1 MNYSKIR
8 QLEYKWRKN
17 SALGRYVLLFWN
29 IHLHINPI
37 STGQNQSGLWH
48 FDHKDTPLEQ
58 RFLKGERASGDHNTC
73 TDALL
78 LWFPHHPRSSNLSC
92 SCTACS
98 QTEVFTEVAMLILF
112 WLSLHAARP
121 PLGLYGQHWVT
132 HPACGDRGSPH
143 LHHTAL
149 CLSLS
154 SPLSKSL
161 AKADSSLKCFPIL
174 CFPQSLQRDRLLQ
187 RAAQSTPLF
196 ICALT
201 TPLQVWPFS
210 TNYMWQ
216 EGSEPWR
223 WVIFSDT
230 FW

>member
-1 MNYSKIR
+1 MCYCFETSICTLI
-8 QLEYKWRKN
+8 Q
-17 SALGRYVLLFWN
+17 F
-29 IHLHINPI
+29 
-37 STGQNQSGLWH
+37 
-48 FDHKDTPLEQ
+48 PLVKTS
-58 RFLKGERASGDHNTC
+58 LASGILTTRTLLWNRGFWRENVPVVITTPAQMLC
-73 TDALL
+73 FYDALVTPGQAISAVHAL
-78 LWFPHHPRSSNLSC
+78 HL
-92 SCTACS
+92 

-121 PLGLYGQHWVT
+121 PLGLYGQHRVT

>member
-1 MNYSKIR
+1 MCYCFETSICTLIQFPLVKTSLASGILTTR
-8 QLEYKWRKN
+8 T
-17 SALGRYVLLFWN
+17 LFWN
-29 IHLHINPI
+29 RGYWRENVPVVITTSAQMLC
-37 STGQNQSGLWH
+37 
-48 FDHKDTPLEQ
+48 FY
-58 RFLKGERASGDHNTC
+58 
-73 TDALL
+73 DALVTPGQAISAVHAL
-78 LWFPHHPRSSNLSC
+78 HL
-92 SCTACS
+92 

-132 HPACGDRGSPH
+132 HPACGDCGSPH

-210 TNYMWQ
+210 TNYLWW

-223 WVIFSDT
+223 WVIYSDT
-230 FW
+230 LL

>member
-1 MNYSKIR
+1 MCYCFETSICTLI
-8 QLEYKWRKN
+8 Q
-17 SALGRYVLLFWN
+17 F
-29 IHLHINPI
+29 
-37 STGQNQSGLWH
+37 
-48 FDHKDTPLEQ
+48 PLVKTS
-58 RFLKGERASGDHNTC
+58 LASGILTTRTLLWNRGFWRENVPVVITTSAQMLC
-73 TDALL
+73 FYDALVTPGQAISAVHAL
-78 LWFPHHPRSSNLSC
+78 HL
-92 SCTACS
+92 

-121 PLGLYGQHWVT
+121 PLGLYGQHRVT

-210 TNYMWQ
+210 TNYLW
-216 EGSEPWR
+216 
-223 WVIFSDT
+223 
-230 FW
+230 

>member
-1 MNYSKIR
+1 MCYCFETSICTLI
-8 QLEYKWRKN
+8 Q
-17 SALGRYVLLFWN
+17 F
-29 IHLHINPI
+29 
-37 STGQNQSGLWH
+37 
-48 FDHKDTPLEQ
+48 PLVKTS
-58 RFLKGERASGDHNTC
+58 LASGILTTRTLLWNRGFWRENVPVVITTSGQMLC
-73 TDALL
+73 FYDALVTPGQAISAVHAL
-78 LWFPHHPRSSNLSC
+78 HL
-92 SCTACS
+92 

-121 PLGLYGQHWVT
+121 PLGLYGQHRVT

-210 TNYMWQ
+210 TNYLW
-216 EGSEPWR
+216 
-223 WVIFSDT
+223 
-230 FW
+230 

>member
-1 MNYSKIR
+1 MCYCFETSICTLI
-8 QLEYKWRKN
+8 Q
-17 SALGRYVLLFWN
+17 F
-29 IHLHINPI
+29 
-37 STGQNQSGLWH
+37 
-48 FDHKDTPLEQ
+48 PLVKTS
-58 RFLKGERASGDHNTC
+58 LASGILTTRTLLWNRGFWRENVPVVITTSGQMLC
-73 TDALL
+73 FYDALVTPGQAISAVHAL
-78 LWFPHHPRSSNLSC
+78 HL
-92 SCTACS
+92 

-121 PLGLYGQHWVT
+121 PLGLYGQHRVT

-210 TNYMWQ
+210 TNYLWW

-223 WVIFSDT
+223 WVIYSDT
-230 FW
+230 LL

>member
-1 MNYSKIR
+1 MCYCFETSICTLI
-8 QLEYKWRKN
+8 Q
-17 SALGRYVLLFWN
+17 F
-29 IHLHINPI
+29 
-37 STGQNQSGLWH
+37 
-48 FDHKDTPLEQ
+48 PLVKTS
-58 RFLKGERASGDHNTC
+58 LASGILTTRTLLWNRGFWRENVPVVITTSAQMLC
-73 TDALL
+73 FYDALVTPGQAISAVHAL
-78 LWFPHHPRSSNLSC
+78 HL
-92 SCTACS
+92 

-210 TNYMWQ
+210 TNYLW
-216 EGSEPWR
+216 
-223 WVIFSDT
+223 
-230 FW
+230 

>member
-1 MNYSKIR
+1 MCYCFETSICTLI
-8 QLEYKWRKN
+8 Q
-17 SALGRYVLLFWN
+17 F
-29 IHLHINPI
+29 
-37 STGQNQSGLWH
+37 
-48 FDHKDTPLEQ
+48 PLVKTS
-58 RFLKGERASGDHNTC
+58 LASGILTTRTLLWNRGFWRENVPVVITTSAQMLC
-73 TDALL
+73 FYDALVTPGQAISAVHAL
-78 LWFPHHPRSSNLSC
+78 RL
-92 SCTACS
+92 

-121 PLGLYGQHWVT
+121 PLGLYGQHRVT

>member
-1 MNYSKIR
+1 MCYCFETSICTLI
-8 QLEYKWRKN
+8 Q
-17 SALGRYVLLFWN
+17 F
-29 IHLHINPI
+29 
-37 STGQNQSGLWH
+37 
-48 FDHKDTPLEQ
+48 PLVKTS
-58 RFLKGERASGDHNTC
+58 LASGILTTRTLLWNRGFWRENVPVVITTSGQMLC
-73 TDALL
+73 FYDALVTPGQAISAVHAL
-78 LWFPHHPRSSNLSC
+78 HL
-92 SCTACS
+92 

-121 PLGLYGQHWVT
+121 PLGLYGQHRVT

-210 TNYMWQ
+210 TNYLWW

>member
-1 MNYSKIR
+1 MCYCFETSICTLI
-8 QLEYKWRKN
+8 Q
-17 SALGRYVLLFWN
+17 F
-29 IHLHINPI
+29 
-37 STGQNQSGLWH
+37 
-48 FDHKDTPLEQ
+48 PLVKTS
-58 RFLKGERASGDHNTC
+58 LASGILTTRTLLWNRGFWRENVPVVITTSAQMLC
-73 TDALL
+73 FYDALVTPGQAISAVHAL
-78 LWFPHHPRSSNLSC
+78 RL
-92 SCTACS
+92 

-223 WVIFSDT
+223 
-230 FW
+230 

>member
-1 MNYSKIR
+1 MCYCFETSICTLI
-8 QLEYKWRKN
+8 Q
-17 SALGRYVLLFWN
+17 F
-29 IHLHINPI
+29 
-37 STGQNQSGLWH
+37 
-48 FDHKDTPLEQ
+48 PLVKTS
-58 RFLKGERASGDHNTC
+58 LASGILTTRTLLWNRGFWRENVPVVITTSAQMLC
-73 TDALL
+73 FYDALVTPGQAISAVHAL
-78 LWFPHHPRSSNLSC
+78 HL
-92 SCTACS
+92 

-210 TNYMWQ
+210 TNYLWW

>member
-1 MNYSKIR
+1 MCYCFETSICTLI
-8 QLEYKWRKN
+8 Q
-17 SALGRYVLLFWN
+17 F
-29 IHLHINPI
+29 
-37 STGQNQSGLWH
+37 
-48 FDHKDTPLEQ
+48 PLVKTS
-58 RFLKGERASGDHNTC
+58 LASGILTTRTLLWNRGFWRENVPVVITTSGQMLC
-73 TDALL
+73 FYDALVTPGQAISAVHAL
-78 LWFPHHPRSSNLSC
+78 RL
-92 SCTACS
+92 

-121 PLGLYGQHWVT
+121 PLGLYGQHRVT

-210 TNYMWQ
+210 TNYLW
-216 EGSEPWR
+216 
-223 WVIFSDT
+223 
-230 FW
+230 

>member
-1 MNYSKIR
+1 MCYCFETSICTLI
-8 QLEYKWRKN
+8 Q
-17 SALGRYVLLFWN
+17 F
-29 IHLHINPI
+29 
-37 STGQNQSGLWH
+37 
-48 FDHKDTPLEQ
+48 PLVKTS
-58 RFLKGERASGDHNTC
+58 LASGILTTRTLLWNRGFWRENVPVVITTSGQMLC
-73 TDALL
+73 FYDALVTPGQAISAVHAL
-78 LWFPHHPRSSNLSC
+78 RL
-92 SCTACS
+92 

-121 PLGLYGQHWVT
+121 PLGLYGQHRVT

>member
-1 MNYSKIR
+1 MCYCFETSICTLI
-8 QLEYKWRKN
+8 Q
-17 SALGRYVLLFWN
+17 F
-29 IHLHINPI
+29 
-37 STGQNQSGLWH
+37 
-48 FDHKDTPLEQ
+48 PLVKTS
-58 RFLKGERASGDHNTC
+58 LASGILTTRTLLWNRGFWRENVPVVITTSAQMLC
-73 TDALL
+73 FYDALATPGQAISAVHAL
-78 LWFPHHPRSSNLSC
+78 RL
-92 SCTACS
+92 

-121 PLGLYGQHWVT
+121 PLGLYGQHRVT

-223 WVIFSDT
+223 
-230 FW
+230 

>member
-1 MNYSKIR
+1 MCYCFETSICTLI
-8 QLEYKWRKN
+8 Q
-17 SALGRYVLLFWN
+17 F
-29 IHLHINPI
+29 
-37 STGQNQSGLWH
+37 
-48 FDHKDTPLEQ
+48 PLVKTS
-58 RFLKGERASGDHNTC
+58 LASGILTTRTLLWNRGFWRENVPVVITTSAQMLC
-73 TDALL
+73 FYDALVTPGQAISAVHAL
-78 LWFPHHPRSSNLSC
+78 HL
-92 SCTACS
+92 

-121 PLGLYGQHWVT
+121 PLGLYGQHRVT

>member
-1 MNYSKIR
+1 MCYCFETSICTLI
-8 QLEYKWRKN
+8 Q
-17 SALGRYVLLFWN
+17 F
-29 IHLHINPI
+29 
-37 STGQNQSGLWH
+37 
-48 FDHKDTPLEQ
+48 PLVKTS
-58 RFLKGERASGDHNTC
+58 LASGILTTRTLLWNRGFWRENVPVVITTSGQMLC
-73 TDALL
+73 FYDALVTPGQAISAVHAL
-78 LWFPHHPRSSNLSC
+78 HL
-92 SCTACS
+92 

-121 PLGLYGQHWVT
+121 PLGLYGQHRVT

>member
-1 MNYSKIR
+1 MCYCFETSICTLI
-8 QLEYKWRKN
+8 Q
-17 SALGRYVLLFWN
+17 F
-29 IHLHINPI
+29 
-37 STGQNQSGLWH
+37 
-48 FDHKDTPLEQ
+48 PLVKTS
-58 RFLKGERASGDHNTC
+58 LASGILTTRTLLWNRGFWRENVPVVITTSAQMLC
-73 TDALL
+73 FYDALVTPGQAISAVHAL
-78 LWFPHHPRSSNLSC
+78 HL
-92 SCTACS
+92 

-121 PLGLYGQHWVT
+121 PLGLYGQHRVT

-223 WVIFSDT
+223 WVIYSDT
-230 FW
+230 LL

>member
-1 MNYSKIR
+1 MCYCFETSICTLI
-8 QLEYKWRKN
+8 Q
-17 SALGRYVLLFWN
+17 F
-29 IHLHINPI
+29 
-37 STGQNQSGLWH
+37 
-48 FDHKDTPLEQ
+48 PLVKTS
-58 RFLKGERASGDHNTC
+58 LASGILTTRTLLWNRGFWRENVPVVITTSAQMLC
-73 TDALL
+73 FYDALVTPGQAISAVHAL
-78 LWFPHHPRSSNLSC
+78 HL
-92 SCTACS
+92 

-121 PLGLYGQHWVT
+121 PLGLYGQHRVT

-223 WVIFSDT
+223 
-230 FW
+230 

>member
-1 MNYSKIR
+1 MCYCFETSICTLI
-8 QLEYKWRKN
+8 Q
-17 SALGRYVLLFWN
+17 F
-29 IHLHINPI
+29 
-37 STGQNQSGLWH
+37 
-48 FDHKDTPLEQ
+48 PLVKTS
-58 RFLKGERASGDHNTC
+58 LASGILTTRTLLWNRGFWRENVPVVITTSAQMLC
-73 TDALL
+73 FYDALVTPGQAISAVHAL
-78 LWFPHHPRSSNLSC
+78 HL
-92 SCTACS
+92 

-121 PLGLYGQHWVT
+121 PLGLYGQHRVT

-210 TNYMWQ
+210 TNYLWW

-223 WVIFSDT
+223 WVIYSDT
-230 FW
+230 LL

>member
-1 MNYSKIR
+1 MCYCFETSICTLI
-8 QLEYKWRKN
+8 Q
-17 SALGRYVLLFWN
+17 F
-29 IHLHINPI
+29 
-37 STGQNQSGLWH
+37 
-48 FDHKDTPLEQ
+48 PLVKTS
-58 RFLKGERASGDHNTC
+58 LASGILTTRTLLWNRGFWRENVPVVITTPAQMLC
-73 TDALL
+73 FYDALVTPGQAISAVHAL
-78 LWFPHHPRSSNLSC
+78 HL
-92 SCTACS
+92 

-121 PLGLYGQHWVT
+121 PLGLYGQHRVT

-210 TNYMWQ
+210 TNYLWW

>member
-1 MNYSKIR
+1 MVI
-8 QLEYKWRKN
+8 
-17 SALGRYVLLFWN
+17 
-29 IHLHINPI
+29 
-37 STGQNQSGLWH
+37 T
-48 FDHKDTPLEQ
+48 TPAQMLC
-58 RFLKGERASGDHNTC
+58 FY
-73 TDALL
+73 DALVTPGQAISAVHAL
-78 LWFPHHPRSSNLSC
+78 HL
-92 SCTACS
+92 

-112 WLSLHAARP
+112 WLSLHAVRP
-121 PLGLYGQHWVT
+121 PLGLYGQHRVT

-210 TNYMWQ
+210 TNYLW
-216 EGSEPWR
+216 
-223 WVIFSDT
+223 
-230 FW
+230 

>member
-1 MNYSKIR
+1 MHWEDVCYCFETSICTLIQFPLVKTSLASGILTTR
-8 QLEYKWRKN
+8 T
-17 SALGRYVLLFWN
+17 LFWN
-29 IHLHINPI
+29 RGYWRENVPVVITTSAQMLSFYDAPITPGQAISAVHALHL
-37 STGQNQSGLWH
+37 
-48 FDHKDTPLEQ
+48 
-58 RFLKGERASGDHNTC
+58 
-73 TDALL
+73 
-78 LWFPHHPRSSNLSC
+78 
-92 SCTACS
+92 

-210 TNYMWQ
+210 TNYLWW

-223 WVIFSDT
+223 WVIYSDT
-230 FW
+230 LL